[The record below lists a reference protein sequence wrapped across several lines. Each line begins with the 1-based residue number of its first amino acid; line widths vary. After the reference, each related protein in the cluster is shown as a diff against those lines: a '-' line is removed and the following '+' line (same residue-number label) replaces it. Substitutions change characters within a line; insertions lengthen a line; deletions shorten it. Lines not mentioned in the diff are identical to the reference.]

1 MKNIWSQSI
10 VIPIG
15 VAIVVGAAIVAIGEA
30 YLSVG
35 ESAIYMA
42 VFLMFVITVAAA
54 YFSRQAERE
63 IEPKPFLGTSIWRQ
77 SFFIPIAVAI
87 VVGAGIVGVG
97 ELYLSV
103 GESAI
108 YIAVV
113 LMFGIAAAAAYFTRE
128 TEIED

>member
-10 VIPIG
+10 AIPIG
-15 VAIVVGAAIVAIGEA
+15 VALVVGAAIVAIGEA

-35 ESAIYMA
+35 ESAIYIA
-42 VFLMFVITVAAA
+42 VALMFVITVAAA
-54 YFSRQAERE
+54 YYSRQAERE

-77 SFFIPIAVAI
+77 SFFIPIGVAL
-87 VVGAGIVGVG
+87 VVGAAIVAIG
-97 ELYLSV
+97 EAYLSV

-108 YIAVV
+108 YIAIV
-113 LMFGIAAAAAYFTRE
+113 LMFVITVAAAYFTRE